1 MIFDKIYIIIT
12 IENPKEK
19 VKREAQNMKNAE
31 TIARVHTHTHTH
43 TRNLL
48 KNKQAKKL
56 ALIMIY
62 KADYFKSSLLLW
74 C

>member
-19 VKREAQNMKNAE
+19 VKREALNMKNAE
-31 TIARVHTHTHTH
+31 TVARVHTHTH

-56 ALIMIY
+56 ALLSIY
-62 KADYFKSSLLLW
+62 KASTKYKNI
-74 C
+74 

>member
-1 MIFDKIYIIIT
+1 
-12 IENPKEK
+12 
-19 VKREAQNMKNAE
+19 MKNAE

-56 ALIMIY
+56 ALLSIY
-62 KADYFKSSLLLW
+62 KASTKYKNI
-74 C
+74 